1 MSQAKRYATL
11 QALTERENE
20 KLDCSYHAAFY
31 LLSGNAD
38 ICDKAYNFVDN
49 DGIDFEGLIKSSQNL
64 DEPQQQLLSVAH
76 NLFSWTSDMAVTP
89 FDISRMGHPYM
100 ELVCNAIYIAS
111 GEYAVRMELDG
122 QNRPALVLDTSRHE
136 RTRHIHANLE
146 RMIMGQAETPYDEG
160 FEQ

>member
-1 MSQAKRYATL
+1 
-11 QALTERENE
+11 
-20 KLDCSYHAAFY
+20 
-31 LLSGNAD
+31 
-38 ICDKAYNFVDN
+38 
-49 DGIDFEGLIKSSQNL
+49 
-64 DEPQQQLLSVAH
+64 
-76 NLFSWTSDMAVTP
+76 
-89 FDISRMGHPYM
+89 MGHPYM